1 MMASGSYSQ
10 DAASHTEQTEVVR
23 QILIEKGQPMSWE
36 TFGKLY
42 KERDPSVN
50 YQSVQDALCGTS
62 VHGILCSRDFIALDT
77 PRSVAL
83 LKLELAVVVNE
94 KLNEGKFSKAS
105 HYFHIAASEEE
116 KDELGHNEDSL
127 NKSMLDFQDIFV
139 VTSLSDQGSNH
150 KKIVLKPGIA
160 DQHKSFFRFENDTKA
175 SALHKLKYF
184 LFLCHGS
191 TNVRSA
197 FEYSRCFLTKAEK
210 VHFSR
215 NMTDDFVKALKLQCL
230 SINVNESVVALSR
243 SPKVQIQNN
252 PNDGNGLSQKKSL
265 DVFDEDDVSLFKDI
279 LQDGPLSWNCFSSEL
294 ESRKPETYGQRDQG
308 WLTSVTKKIQNQPSK
323 ALTENFVKEIL
334 KTQGYPMSWTEF
346 KKKFLSLDENPDNTV
361 EEFMKQYCN
370 KVAKSLCMSK
380 DFVALNT
387 PFHRNRLKL
396 QLILENRSRSNKPS
410 KISLVELKEQFEEI
424 ATYQEIVETRLN
436 CQSFQEFLLKFPK
449 VFVVKNDFVTQ
460 CVSALKFLSFFGKEK
475 EGAKPSVMNKLN
487 YFVNICGDN
496 CNISFACKFL
506 QTHLFLKKELELVNS
521 VDKVVDLIK
530 APQGGKVDSDVGGQ
544 SDAKSNNEVQIEIL
558 EDRKSTVVKTLRAI
572 ESILQQ
578 RDHPMLWRDLE
589 ENVSTFEETRSWI
602 ANFKDL
608 PTLETQHL
616 IYTQEFISQNTPKDR
631 AFLKLCLLVRINLKY
646 NGNCPVNTLHEQVC
660 GIGSSAEKKAFNVDF
675 EPYLEN
681 FPSVFVMNVDTSSL
695 ETVVHP
701 GKDMPCFENLF
712 QLCEDHQEDFCLQ
725 CQLTFF
731 IYLSGGRSH
740 FNRAFGFTKLIVEL
754 AQRGSLKHDQKIE
767 TSEFEKLIENCS
779 RIHLAE
785 NLILTLLIPSGSSH
799 TGSKGNQTAA
809 ISDVNRGLSQGAN
822 ANIKGPPPPKESP
835 MVQSKGS
842 DQTVPMPLSLPEKI
856 PTSSMDSDVGSQS
869 DAKSKNEVQIEILEE
884 RKSTVVKTLRAIES
898 ILQQRDHPMLWRD
911 LEESGFTF
919 EETRSWI
926 ANFKD
931 LPTLETHH
939 LICTQEFISQN
950 TPKDRAF
957 LKLCLLVRINL
968 KYNGN
973 CPVNTLHEQ
982 SYGIESSAEK
992 KVFNV
997 DFEAYLNNFSSVFVM
1012 NGDASSLE
1020 TVVHPGKDMPCF
1032 ENLFQLCEDHQEDFC
1047 LQCQLTFFIYLSGGK
1062 SHFNK
1067 AFGFTKLIVEL
1078 AQRGSLKHD
1087 QKTETSEFE
1096 KLLENCSRIHLAEN
1110 LIITL
1115 LIPSGSSHT
1124 GSKGIPTAAISD
1136 VNRGVSQGAKANI
1149 KGPPPPK
1156 ESPTVQSKGSDQ
1168 TVPMPLS
1175 LPEKGPTSSMDSDV
1189 GSQSDAKSNNEVQI
1203 EILEERKST
1212 VVKTLRA
1219 IESILQQ
1226 RDHPMLWRDL
1236 EESGFTF
1243 EETRSW
1249 IANFKDLPTL
1259 ETQHLIYTQ
1268 EFISQNTPK
1277 DRAFLKLC
1285 LLVRINLKYNGNCP
1299 VNTLHEQ
1306 GYGIGSQ
1313 AEKKVFNDDFETYL
1327 KNFPSMFV
1335 MNVDTSSLETV
1346 VHPGKDMP
1354 CFDNL
1359 FQLCEDHQEDFC
1371 LQCQLTFFIYLSGG
1385 KSHFNK
1391 AFGFTKLIVELAQR
1405 GPLKDDQKIETSE
1418 FEKLIE
1424 NCSRIHRAENLD
1436 ITLLSPSVNSHTG
1449 SKGILTAAIPDVNR
1463 RVSQGAKANIK
1474 GPPPP
1479 KESPTVQSKGSET
1492 DPMPLSLPEKGPT
1505 SSILP
1510 VQGALPSIP
1519 DSEREVPPTS
1529 EEGALSS
1536 SSSLKSIS
1544 SDPTKTKTARKRSKR
1559 KKKKA
1564 DAAVSMATETKVD
1577 VKVEVIGNEN
1587 RLTMLI
1593 AQMLWEVNPIISV
1606 MHSQDILVVLNWS
1619 GTGFLLPIPPMG
1631 AGQVNHQYDARWTKF
1646 CDFLKNRKVVMVTFD
1661 CESVAKVLLGRLDLK
1676 LVTVFDIKCGVQLL
1690 SSESPSNSP
1699 SYRNVTELCQRFALP
1714 GPGRIIP
1721 HIIGDL
1727 DLWATHKNI
1736 QLNKDEVL
1744 LMIKNAASLI
1754 PTVYRWIYHE
1764 LHSHGALKELERLTT
1779 KKLDVMYT
1787 EAENE
1792 SSLAADDSSTSTTT
1806 PTPSSYKSSTSLKAS
1821 HSTGEM
1827 KMFPELPGQ
1836 NMSLQS
1842 SGSQN
1847 SMMVPP
1853 GQRTSLLS
1861 SFSQNSMMLTENL
1874 VQSIPPQNDWFSEE
1888 IGDIPLGSSELEG
1901 SFDQKVYCLRKTED
1915 GGIIAV
1921 LQEEAN
1927 SYDSNL
1933 SGLTEELVKH
1943 FAEKNSESIIQLLT
1957 LLGDDIFTTLGE
1969 QLQGQSKNHMDQL
1982 SEIVLDVGRCAE
1994 ARLHKNIKGEKPVV
2008 LVASSKVI
2016 TKKALQ
2022 EIEENDV
2029 LTGFDDNRCGVEGC
2043 LHSVRGVRNRTKKLI
2058 GLTVRVALPLL
2069 GCADMMYDIA
2079 LSGRSILILG
2089 CPGVG
2094 KTTLLRELAR
2104 CLSDTE
2110 KKKVVV
2116 IDTYNEIAGDSD
2128 TPHFSIGSAR
2138 RLQVYNP
2145 EEQHQVI
2152 SESAKNHS
2160 PEVVIIDQIELK
2172 SDVTAATRLPR
2183 YGIQVIAGINCNSV
2197 MNLIEDQNLS
2207 QIFQIRG
2214 SNMLDDMQSLDSA
2227 GALAQSKVKSAFQA
2241 LVEMKESDCWHI
2253 HDLNHTWTN
2262 ISAGQAYSV
2271 QERTRIGLNHR
2282 QPGWEQQIIL
2292 RETLISPQETFEF

>member
-1 MMASGSYSQ
+1 MASGNYPQ
-10 DAASHTEQTEVVR
+10 EAASHTEQTEVVR
-23 QILIEKGQPMSWE
+23 KILTEKGQPLSWE

-42 KERDPSVN
+42 EERDPSVN
-50 YQSVQDALCGTS
+50 YQSVQDFLCGTS
-62 VHGILCSRDFIALDT
+62 VHGILCSTDFIALDT
-77 PRSVAL
+77 PRNVAL

-94 KLNEGKFSKAS
+94 KLNEGKLSTAS
-105 HYFHIAASEEE
+105 YYFQVATSEEE
-116 KDELGHNEDSL
+116 KDELGHNEVSL
-127 NKSMLDFQDIFV
+127 AKSMLIYEDTFFL
-139 VTSLSDQGSNH
+139 TSLTKQKINYM
-150 KKIVLKPGIA
+150 KIVLKPGIA
-160 DQHKSFFRFENDTKA
+160 DRHKSFFRFENDTKV

-215 NMTDDFVKALKLQCL
+215 NTTDDFVKALKLQCL
-230 SINVNESVVALSR
+230 TIYVDESAATLSLI
-243 SPKVQIQNN
+243 SKVQNQEN
-252 PNDGNGLSQKKSL
+252 PNAKPVIKVRSRTFYGAFP
-265 DVFDEDDVSLFKDI
+265 VEI
-279 LQDGPLSWNCFSSEL
+279 SEL
-294 ESRKPETYGQRDQG
+294 ESRKPDSHGIDFREMFCQSPPNGFLHSPDFVSIYNNVKCSALAKLHFILAVNNKLGNGQLGKISYHFNVLGSEQERDMFGRNPSELSQSLHNHSNIFCVSSEGGNLRSVKCGPLAIPFNTFFQFEGKSKESFCHKLKYFLNLCSGTCTVFAAYEFSRNLLRRDEKQLFMSNQESFIQFVSSLREFFKVTADKIQLLQSHLWRTQLKEASIFPGDMKIQSHGTAGKKDQG
-308 WLTSVTKKIQNQPSK
+308 SPTSVTKKLQKQPTK
-323 ALTENFVKEIL
+323 ALTEDFVKDIL
-334 KTQGYPMSWTEF
+334 KSQGYPMSWTEF

-361 EEFMKQYCN
+361 EEFMKQYSN

-410 KISLVELKEQFEEI
+410 KISLMELKEQFEEI
-424 ATYQEIVETRLN
+424 ASDHEIVETRYN
-436 CQSFQEFLLKFPK
+436 CPSLQEFLLKFPK
-449 VFVVKNDFVTQ
+449 VFVVKSNFVTQ
-460 CVSALKFLSFFGKEK
+460 GASALKFLSFFGKEK

-487 YFVNICGDN
+487 YFVNICGDY
-496 CNISFACKFL
+496 CDISYACKFL
-506 QTHLFLKKELELVNS
+506 QTHLSLKEELELVS
-521 VDKVVDLIK
+521 SDDKVFDLIK
-530 APQGGKVDSDVGGQ
+530 ASQGGKMDADVGGQ
-544 SDAKSNNEVQIEIL
+544 SDTKSNNEVQI
-558 EDRKSTVVKTLRAI
+558 DS
-572 ESILQQ
+572 
-578 RDHPMLWRDLE
+578 
-589 ENVSTFEETRSWI
+589 
-602 ANFKDL
+602 
-608 PTLETQHL
+608 PTT
-616 IYTQEFISQNTPKDR
+616 
-631 AFLKLCLLVRINLKY
+631 
-646 NGNCPVNTLHEQVC
+646 
-660 GIGSSAEKKAFNVDF
+660 
-675 EPYLEN
+675 
-681 FPSVFVMNVDTSSL
+681 
-695 ETVVHP
+695 
-701 GKDMPCFENLF
+701 
-712 QLCEDHQEDFCLQ
+712 
-725 CQLTFF
+725 
-731 IYLSGGRSH
+731 
-740 FNRAFGFTKLIVEL
+740 
-754 AQRGSLKHDQKIE
+754 
-767 TSEFEKLIENCS
+767 
-779 RIHLAE
+779 
-785 NLILTLLIPSGSSH
+785 
-799 TGSKGNQTAA
+799 A
-809 ISDVNRGLSQGAN
+809 ISDVNRGVSEGAK
-822 ANIKGPPPPKESP
+822 ANSNGPPPPNESPTMQSKGSDQTVPMPLALPEKDPVNRGVSEGAKANSNGPPPPKESP
-835 MVQSKGS
+835 TMQSKGS
-842 DQTVPMPLSLPEKI
+842 DQTVPMPLSLPEKD

-869 DAKSKNEVQIEILEE
+869 DAKSNNEVQIEILEE
-884 RKSTVVKTLRAIES
+884 RNSTIVRTLRVMEP

-919 EETRSWI
+919 KENRSWI
-926 ANFKD
+926 AIFRD
-931 LPTLETHH
+931 LSTLETLH

-957 LKLCLLVRINL
+957 LKLCLLVRINV

-982 SYGIESSAEK
+982 VCGIGSSAEK
-992 KVFNV
+992 KVFND
-997 DFEAYLNNFSSVFVM
+997 DFETYLKSFPSVFVM
-1012 NGDASSLE
+1012 NVDTSSLE
-1020 TVVHPGKDMPCF
+1020 RVVHPGKDMPCF
-1032 ENLFQLCEDHQEDFC
+1032 ENLFQLCADHQEDFC
-1047 LQCQLTFFIYLSGGK
+1047 LQCQLTFFIYLSGGN
-1062 SHFNK
+1062 SHFNN
-1067 AFGFTKLIVEL
+1067 AFGFTKLIVES
-1078 AQRGSLKHD
+1078 AQRGSPKND
-1087 QKTETSEFE
+1087 QEIETSEFE
-1096 KLLENCSRIHLAEN
+1096 KLLENCSRVHLGEN
-1110 LIITL
+1110 LDITL
-1115 LIPSGSSHT
+1115 SSPSVNSHT
-1124 GSKGIPTAAISD
+1124 GSKGTLTAAI
-1136 VNRGVSQGAKANI
+1136 GVSQGAKANI
-1149 KGPPPPK
+1149 KGPLPTK
-1156 ESPTVQSKGSDQ
+1156 ESPTAQSKGSDQ
-1168 TVPMPLS
+1168 TVH
-1175 LPEKGPTSSMDSDV
+1175 
-1189 GSQSDAKSNNEVQI
+1189 I
-1203 EILEERKST
+1203 
-1212 VVKTLRA
+1212 
-1219 IESILQQ
+1219 
-1226 RDHPMLWRDL
+1226 
-1236 EESGFTF
+1236 
-1243 EETRSW
+1243 
-1249 IANFKDLPTL
+1249 
-1259 ETQHLIYTQ
+1259 
-1268 EFISQNTPK
+1268 
-1277 DRAFLKLC
+1277 
-1285 LLVRINLKYNGNCP
+1285 
-1299 VNTLHEQ
+1299 
-1306 GYGIGSQ
+1306 
-1313 AEKKVFNDDFETYL
+1313 
-1327 KNFPSMFV
+1327 
-1335 MNVDTSSLETV
+1335 
-1346 VHPGKDMP
+1346 
-1354 CFDNL
+1354 
-1359 FQLCEDHQEDFC
+1359 
-1371 LQCQLTFFIYLSGG
+1371 
-1385 KSHFNK
+1385 
-1391 AFGFTKLIVELAQR
+1391 
-1405 GPLKDDQKIETSE
+1405 
-1418 FEKLIE
+1418 
-1424 NCSRIHRAENLD
+1424 
-1436 ITLLSPSVNSHTG
+1436 
-1449 SKGILTAAIPDVNR
+1449 
-1463 RVSQGAKANIK
+1463 
-1474 GPPPP
+1474 
-1479 KESPTVQSKGSET
+1479 
-1492 DPMPLSLPEKGPT
+1492 PLSLPEKGPT

-1510 VQGALPSIP
+1510 VQGALPSIS
-1519 DSEREVPPTS
+1519 DSERDVPPTS

-1544 SDPTKTKTARKRSKR
+1544 SDPTKTKTASKRS

-1593 AQMLWEVNPIISV
+1593 AQMLEEVNPIISV
-1606 MHSQDILVVLNWS
+1606 MHCQEILIVLNWS
-1619 GTGFLLPIPPMG
+1619 GTGFLLPIPPIG
-1631 AGQVNHQYDARWTKF
+1631 GQVNKEYDARWTKL

-1661 CESVAKVLLGRLDLK
+1661 CESVGKVLLERLDLK
-1676 LVTVFDIKCGVQLL
+1676 LGTVFDIKCGVQLL
-1690 SSESPSNSP
+1690 SFESPSNSP
-1699 SYRNVTELCQRFALP
+1699 TYRNVTEICQ
-1714 GPGRIIP
+1714 
-1721 HIIGDL
+1721 
-1727 DLWATHKNI
+1727 
-1736 QLNKDEVL
+1736 
-1744 LMIKNAASLI
+1744 S
-1754 PTVYRWIYHE
+1754 E
-1764 LHSHGALKELERLTT
+1764 LHSRGALKELESLTK

-1836 NMSLQS
+1836 NTSLQAS
-1842 SGSQN
+1842 LSQN
-1847 SMMVPP
+1847 SMIVNGGTVQMIPP
-1853 GQRTSLLS
+1853 GQSTSTLS
-1861 SFSQNSMMLTENL
+1861 PFSQNSMMLNENQ
-1874 VQSIPPQNDWFSEE
+1874 VQWIPPQNDWFSEE
-1888 IGDIPLGSSELEG
+1888 NDYIPVGSSVLEG

-1915 GGIIAV
+1915 GDV
-1921 LQEEAN
+1921 SPVPQEEAN

-1943 FAEKNSESIIQLLT
+1943 IAEKNSESIIQLLT

-1969 QLQGQSKNHMDQL
+1969 QLQGQSKIHMDQL

-2043 LHSVRGVRNRTKKLI
+2043 LHSVRGVRNRMKKLI

-2079 LSGRSILILG
+2079 FSGRSILILG

-2183 YGIQVIAGINCNSV
+2183 YGIQVIAGINCDSV

>member
-294 ESRKPETYGQRDQG
+294 ESRKPETYGIAFREVFCQSPPNGFLHSPDFISLYNNVKCTALAKLHFILAVNNKLGNGQLGKISYHFSVLGSEQERDMFGRNSDKLSQTLMNHSNIFCMSSEGDNRRSVKCGPLAIPFNTFFQFEGKSKESFCHKLKYFLNLCSGICTVFVAYEFSRNLLRSDEKQLFMCNQESFIQLVSSLREIFKVSADKIQLLQSHLWRTQLKEAFIFPVDMKIQSHGQRDQG

-544 SDAKSNNEVQIEIL
+544 SDAKSNNEVQI
-558 EDRKSTVVKTLRAI
+558 
-572 ESILQQ
+572 
-578 RDHPMLWRDLE
+578 
-589 ENVSTFEETRSWI
+589 
-602 ANFKDL
+602 
-608 PTLETQHL
+608 
-616 IYTQEFISQNTPKDR
+616 
-631 AFLKLCLLVRINLKY
+631 
-646 NGNCPVNTLHEQVC
+646 
-660 GIGSSAEKKAFNVDF
+660 
-675 EPYLEN
+675 
-681 FPSVFVMNVDTSSL
+681 
-695 ETVVHP
+695 
-701 GKDMPCFENLF
+701 
-712 QLCEDHQEDFCLQ
+712 
-725 CQLTFF
+725 
-731 IYLSGGRSH
+731 
-740 FNRAFGFTKLIVEL
+740 
-754 AQRGSLKHDQKIE
+754 
-767 TSEFEKLIENCS
+767 
-779 RIHLAE
+779 
-785 NLILTLLIPSGSSH
+785 
-799 TGSKGNQTAA
+799 GNQTAA